1 MTMQE
6 WYIHGV
12 GNNVLF
18 REVSSVHECLLIE
31 RFHCMYRVSNL
42 EEWRGR
48 SECDLHEVMP
58 PLLQSVQ
65 PQSTLWTHPIL
76 THPHPLWVWWIR
88 YDVIIT

>member
-1 MTMQE
+1 MSCSERCPQFM
-6 WYIHGV
+6 
-12 GNNVLF
+12 
-18 REVSSVHECLLIE
+18 SVLIE

-76 THPHPLWVWWIR
+76 THPHPLLGV
-88 YDVIIT
+88 D